1 MPQMTPAQAR
11 VINPVLTNIAQGYQN
26 NEFVGS
32 LLFPQVSVGT
42 RAGNI
47 ITFGKEDFMEY
58 SGLARAPGS
67 ATKRVQFGYA
77 GSAFALVDYSLEGAL
92 PIEVL
97 QEGLANDKGFSID
110 GASMAIRKTQDIM
123 ALRLEI
129 AQANAATTLSNYGTD
144 NRITLSGTSQ
154 WSDFGTTSDP
164 IKVVEDAKDAI
175 RAKTGKRPNVM
186 VIGAAVLKA
195 LRQHPK
201 IIDRVKYTGRDVPT
215 LDLLANLFGVAR
227 VAVGEAIKASDAG
240 VFSDVWGK
248 HAVLA
253 YTELSPLASMG
264 TPTFGY
270 TYNLGGYPVAE
281 EPYYDRNTKTW
292 YFPVTRAEAPVIAG
306 ADAGYF
312 IQNAVA

>member
-1 MPQMTPAQAR
+1 MPQLTPAQAR
-11 VINPVLTNIAQGYQN
+11 VINPVLTQIAQGYQN
-26 NEFVGS
+26 LEFVGN

-58 SGLARAPGS
+58 SGLARAPGA

-77 GSAFALVDYSLEGAL
+77 GSPFALVDYSLEGAL

-129 AQANAATTLSNYGTD
+129 AQANAATTLGNYGTD
-144 NRITLSGTSQ
+144 NRITLSSTGQ
-154 WSDFGTTSDP
+154 WSDFSGTSDP
-164 IKVVEDAKDAI
+164 MLVVENAKDAI

-186 VIGAAVLKA
+186 IIGAAVLKA

-201 IIDRVKYTGRDVPT
+201 VIDRVKYTGRDVPT

-227 VAVGEAIKASDAG
+227 VAVGEAIKATDAG

-253 YTELSPLASMG
+253 YTETAPLASMG

-270 TYNLGGYPVAE
+270 TYNLGGYPLAE
-281 EPYYDRNTKTW
+281 EPYYDRNSKTW